1 MNYINATP
9 IQSKVIQLTLAGNNI
24 VGQSQTGTG
33 KTAAFLIPL
42 LQKIDTNVVGLQALI
57 LAPTRELVNQIG
69 EEIFALTKYYR
80 VNAVCVYGG
89 ASQVVQKKYL
99 SKRPSIIVATPGR
112 LLDFINQ
119 KVVDISKVSY
129 LILDEVDRMLDM

>member
-1 MNYINATP
+1 MKYTNATD
-9 IQSKVIQLTLAGNNI
+9 IQTKVIQLTLANKNI

-42 LQKIDTNVVGLQALI
+42 LQKIDTNKIGLQALI

-80 VNAVCVYGG
+80 VNAACVYG
-89 ASQVVQKKYL
+89 
-99 SKRPSIIVATPGR
+99 
-112 LLDFINQ
+112 
-119 KVVDISKVSY
+119 
-129 LILDEVDRMLDM
+129 